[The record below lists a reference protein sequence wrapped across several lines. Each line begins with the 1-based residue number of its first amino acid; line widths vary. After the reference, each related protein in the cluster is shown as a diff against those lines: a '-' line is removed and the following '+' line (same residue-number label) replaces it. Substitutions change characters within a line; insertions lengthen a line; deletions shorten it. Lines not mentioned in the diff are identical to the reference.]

1 MEEKRPRWSSATK
14 LTISLLIIAFS
25 IYLIF
30 RFSGVIQPIIF
41 AFILAYVLS
50 PIARWFEGK
59 LKIGRGIATFL
70 SFLAMISAIALIL
83 LVVIPPLIKQA
94 ASLNLDFQRIMQE
107 VEGLLAQQVYILGRT
122 VNVSEIFQRGVTT
135 LVTAIEPAIGQTL
148 SIAVD
153 VITSIVWTVFVVVIA
168 FYLVKD
174 GDSFSA
180 WVDSLVPSGYEYDF
194 SKIKDELGKIWR
206 SFFLGQM
213 TLALVV
219 AGIWIVVG
227 TIVGLPFSL
236 AMGILAGLLEF
247 LPSIGHSIWLTF
259 AAILAFFLG
268 STWLPV
274 PNWVF
279 LLILIGLAVVF
290 DQFDMNYLVPRIVGR
305 RLSLPPLVVII
316 GIVGGAILGG
326 FLGIFLASPTIASAR
341 VIGRYVF
348 ANLFDMDPFP
358 TEITEALPPPKKDW
372 WKKSTKKEK

>member
-1 MEEKRPRWSSATK
+1 M
-14 LTISLLIIAFS
+14 
-25 IYLIF
+25 
-30 RFSGVIQPIIF
+30 IQPIIF

-70 SFLAMISAIALIL
+70 SFLAMISAIVLIL
-83 LVVIPPLIKQA
+83 LVVIPPLVKQA
-94 ASLNLDFQRIMQE
+94 VSLNLDFQRIMQE

-153 VITSIVWTVFVVVIA
+153 VITSIVWTVFVVIIA

-180 WVDSLVPSGYEYDF
+180 WVDSLVPPGYEDDF
-194 SKIKDELGKIWR
+194 TRIKDELGNIWR

-268 STWLPV
+268 STWLPI

-290 DQFDMNYLVPRIVGR
+290 DQFDMNYLIPRIVGR

-326 FLGIFLASPTIASAR
+326 FLGILLASPTIASAR

-358 TEITEALPPPKKDW
+358 TEITEPLPPPKKDW
-372 WKKSTKKEK
+372 WKKSTQEEK